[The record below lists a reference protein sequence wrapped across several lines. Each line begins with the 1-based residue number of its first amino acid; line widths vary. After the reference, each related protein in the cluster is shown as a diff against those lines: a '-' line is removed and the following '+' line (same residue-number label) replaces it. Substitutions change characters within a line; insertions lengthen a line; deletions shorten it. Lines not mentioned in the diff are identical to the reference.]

1 MRQPKKLKRE
11 HKIEISKLRPD
22 IDLIRYRLVSM
33 SDEEYVLT
41 DSETN
46 KQIVVIKR

>member
-1 MRQPKKLKRE
+1 MKQPKKLKRE

-22 IDLIRYRLVSM
+22 IDLTRYRLISE
-33 SDEEYVLT
+33 SYEEFILT

-46 KQIVVIKR
+46 KERIVIKR

>member
-11 HKIEISKLRPD
+11 HKVEISKIRPD
-22 IDLIRYRLVSM
+22 IDLSKYRLVSE
-33 SDEEYVLT
+33 SDEEFVLT

-46 KQIVVIKR
+46 KEKLVIKR